1 MENRRLQVEISPQ
14 SSLEALSDVGS
25 PCLPPSRPTLPAP
38 WWATLPLP
46 HGSASLARTPARG
59 TVGVLGRG
67 CSICTAPLPPP
78 PPHHHPA
85 ALHPL
90 YFQAGLSIPHTPQ
103 SFLPTSTAQSNPYRL
118 LCRSIAWVISMTK
131 VSGGP
136 IYYTRI
142 STPLWFISL
151 TNLSCASWR
160 KRPRDNNSRY
170 ALTYGIPGVIKLSDN
185 GINLSRGLGI
195 KSETVSCCGFLF
207 ISVLLNCISLPPTK
221 SACCLQL

>member
-1 MENRRLQVEISPQ
+1 MSAPRVFPQ
-14 SSLEALSDVGS
+14 PDSHCQPHSG
-25 PCLPPSRPTLPAP
+25 PSQLCPMDLHPLHRHQLVARWGCWAGAAP
-38 WWATLPLP
+38 
-46 HGSASLARTPARG
+46 SAQP
-59 TVGVLGRG
+59 
-67 CSICTAPLPPP
+67 PLPPCSSSTSLFP
-78 PPHHHPA
+78 RH
-85 ALHPL
+85 L
-90 YFQAGLSIPHTPQ
+90 GSSIPHTPR
-103 SFLPTSTAQSNPYRL
+103 SFLPTSTAQSNPYRP

-136 IYYTRI
+136 IYYTCI

-151 TNLSCASWR
+151 TNLPCASWR

-195 KSETVSCCGFLF
+195 KSESVSCCGFLF

-221 SACCLQL
+221 CACCLQL

>member
-1 MENRRLQVEISPQ
+1 MEDRGLQVKISPLR
-14 SSLEALSDVGS
+14 SLQALSDVGS
-25 PCLPPSRPTLPAP
+25 QCLPPARPALSAP
-38 WWATLPLP
+38 WWATPALP
-46 HGSASLARTPARG
+46 HRSAPFAWRPARG

-67 CSICTAPLPPP
+67 CSICTDPSHTP
-78 PPHHHPA
+78 

-90 YFQAGLSIPHTPQ
+90 YFQADIWVQAVLAPHEV
-103 SFLPTSTAQSNPYRL
+103 SLPSTARSNPHRP

-136 IYYTRI
+136 ICYTPI

-151 TNLSCASWR
+151 TNLPCASWW
-160 KRPRDNNSRY
+160 KQPRDNNSRY

-185 GINLSRGLGI
+185 RINLSRGLGI
-195 KSETVSCCGFLF
+195 KSESVSCCGFLF
-207 ISVLLNCISLPPTK
+207 ISVLLNCISLPPMK